1 MEYCSD
7 YREGNIMIPGIRLP
21 VLRQVIIWLV
31 IITVLS
37 FSIGTAIS
45 ILEKGSY
52 RPGEQETVT
61 PVQIAPGDIAHASIT
76 LKMDSGRIN
85 ISTRAENNLVS
96 GVIKGRNAQNG
107 PGLSYTSMGKVGYLN
122 VTQES
127 TLWFDPIS
135 KEDCWNLSLGE
146 DVPTS
151 LNIQI
156 GSGDLVLRPGKTNL
170 TDLSVNQG
178 TGDITIDLSEWR
190 GAHLLSSIEGGV
202 GRISIILP
210 PETSIASRVE
220 AGIGSR
226 TISGLEGEEGIYYH
240 LVPEKQVPVISL
252 SVNQGIGDFTMK
264 VANGS

>member
-1 MEYCSD
+1 
-7 YREGNIMIPGIRLP
+7 MITGIRLP
-21 VLRQVIIWLV
+21 ALRQVIIWLV
-31 IITVLS
+31 IISVLS

-52 RPGEQETVT
+52 RPIEQETVT
-61 PVQIAPGDIAHASIT
+61 PIQITPGDITHASIN
-76 LKMDSGRIN
+76 LKLDSGRIN
-85 ISTRAENNLVS
+85 ISAGGKENLIS
-96 GVIKGRNAQNG
+96 GVIEGRNAKNG
-107 PGLSYTSMGKVGYLN
+107 PDLSYTSMGKVGYLN

-135 KEDCWNLSLGE
+135 KEDYWNLSLGQ

-151 LNIQI
+151 LYIQI

-178 TGDITIDLSEWR
+178 TGDLTIDLTEWR
-190 GAHLLSSIEGGV
+190 GAHLLSSIDGGV

-210 PETSIASRVE
+210 PGTSIASRVE

-240 LVPEKQVPVISL
+240 LIPDRQVPVISL

-264 VANGS
+264 VADGS